1 MVAVNVIVADTDEE
15 AGRLAT
21 SQQQQFLNLIRRK
34 TGPLRPPVDV
44 DDMDKIWSPEEK
56 ALIQRQLGFS
66 AIGSP
71 STVRAKLE
79 QIVQD
84 TQADEL
90 IVAAQI
96 YDHSARLRSYE
107 LLSELAKQN

>member
-15 AGRLAT
+15 AQRLAT
-21 SQQQQFLNLIRRK
+21 SQQQQFLNLIRRQ
-34 TGPLRPPVDV
+34 TGPLRPPVD
-44 DDMDKIWSPEEK
+44 DIERIWSPEEK

-71 STVRAKLE
+71 TTVRAKLE
-79 QIVQD
+79 EIVQV
-84 TQADEL
+84 THADEL

-107 LLSELAKQN
+107 LFSKLARQKES